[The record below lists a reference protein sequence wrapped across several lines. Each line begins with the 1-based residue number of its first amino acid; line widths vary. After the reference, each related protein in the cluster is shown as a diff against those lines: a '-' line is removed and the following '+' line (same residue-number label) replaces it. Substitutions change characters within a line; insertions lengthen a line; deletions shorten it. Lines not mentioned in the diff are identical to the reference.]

1 MSSPPLLAPS
11 QPPLSHEPTD
21 SVSSVCSTAAA
32 HWLSNKPGI
41 VGVVRAVVDRKV
53 ERVCPASTQ
62 ALDDLNMKSAFSPSI
77 AVSTCQG

>member
-1 MSSPPLLAPS
+1 MSSPPLQGPS

-21 SVSSVCSTAAA
+21 SVSSVCSCF

-77 AVSTCQG
+77 AVSTCQ

>member
-1 MSSPPLLAPS
+1 MCPLLHFWAPHS
-11 QPPLSHEPTD
+11 RHSHM
-21 SVSSVCSTAAA
+21 SLQIVCPACAAA

-62 ALDDLNMKSAFSPSI
+62 ALDDLNMNSAFSPSI